1 MNFVTPMLVTLS
13 NKQLLLEVLKKVR
26 AAATSHR
33 KGKATP
39 RWFDYEVGICS
50 NAETYVH
57 DRLDL
62 DALKPTFVSWQY
74 YSGDLMYPVP
84 SPQAG
89 MCPSREYRHTDD
101 VWIGDYGDL
110 RMDLLNHCIKTLER
124 SDT

>member
-1 MNFVTPMLVTLS
+1 MHVTLS
-13 NKQLLLEVLKKVR
+13 SKQLLKVLKKVR

-33 KGKATP
+33 EGRAEP
-39 RWFDYEVGICS
+39 HWFDCEVGICI
-50 NAETYVH
+50 NAETCVH

-62 DALKPTFVSWQY
+62 DALKPTFVSWRY

-101 VWIGDYGDL
+101 VWVDDYGDL

>member
-1 MNFVTPMLVTLS
+1 MDLVTPTLVTLS
-13 NKQLLLEVLKKVR
+13 SKQLLKVLKKVR

-33 KGKATP
+33 EGKAVP
-39 RWFDYEVGICS
+39 DWFDYEVGICGDIEAHTNS
-50 NAETYVH
+50 A
-57 DRLDL
+57 LDL

-74 YSGDLMYPVP
+74 YSGDLIYPVP

-89 MCPSREYRHTDD
+89 MCPSRKYKNTDD
-101 VWIGDYGDL
+101 VWVDDYGDL